1 MDGLEK
7 GTYVTLS
14 LLVREYGAG
23 ILYSHIHPAIIA
35 GHRASVVDRIH
46 GIYRS
51 PAFCRPT
58 PTVVEPLYLQAETR
72 QGESRPTG
80 HTSKPAVCGL

>member
-7 GTYVTLS
+7 GAYVTLS
-14 LLVREYGAG
+14 LLVREREAG
-23 ILYSHIHPAIIA
+23 IVYSFIHPAVVA

-46 GIYRS
+46 GIYLS

-58 PTVVEPLYLQAETR
+58 PKLTGAALAA
-72 QGESRPTG
+72 RP
-80 HTSKPAVCGL
+80 CGAWY